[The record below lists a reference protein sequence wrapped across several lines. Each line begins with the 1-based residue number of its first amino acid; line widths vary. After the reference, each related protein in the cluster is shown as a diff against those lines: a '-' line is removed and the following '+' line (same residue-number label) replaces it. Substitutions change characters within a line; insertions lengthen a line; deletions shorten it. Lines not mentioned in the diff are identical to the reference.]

1 MATAAAY
8 PHHPFYNPYAY
19 PVYPAQ
25 AFAPLPAPAPFVMQE
40 AALPLARSVEELA
53 PIVPLQDEKTAR
65 YLINFE
71 AFQRIS
77 GAFKADATTTPAR
90 TITGTASFYQN
101 PFTGSNSKYRVD
113 ITGMTAG
120 DKYVIGLQADCLK
133 ATTMSKVCSSQ
144 TRVGPP

>member
-1 MATAAAY
+1 MLYLVATAAAY

-53 PIVPLQDEKTAR
+53 PLVPLQDEKTAR

-77 GAFKADATTTPAR
+77 GAFKADSTTTPAR

-101 PFTGSNSKYRVD
+101 PFTGQTSKYK
-113 ITGMTAG
+113 IALNGLTASQ
-120 DKYVIGLQADCLK
+120 KYWVALTDDC
-133 ATTMSKVCSSQ
+133 TTPSTTLTKVNQ
-144 TRVGPP
+144 